1 MTQEAAAEGPY
12 TREDA
17 VRDLIA
23 ANAEPAPEPAQEETA
38 AETVEEPEQNTEG
51 DDQAPE
57 EPAEGAEIPAG
68 EEPEAE
74 AETEAVAPLDPPKYW
89 SQEAKADFSKLT
101 PELQAVVLAQEGPRE
116 EAAAKAKAEAAEVV
130 KASKAEMGKVQ
141 ALAEHLGEFLPQAL
155 ETFQSRWGQKAP
167 DWAAVATE
175 HGADQAFILK
185 AQFEAETQQLQQLAS
200 AKQQAATLAQ
210 QEFVKAEFA
219 RLAEIAPDLADP
231 EKGAEKRTAVTTYL
245 VGQGIEPEALR
256 NISATEMVLAHKAML
271 WDQAQTA
278 LKAAPKPTPKPA
290 PKPAPVRPAAAQP
303 GTSQQRATQTLERR
317 FAQTKNREDAV
328 ALILAKGL

>member
-1 MTQEAAAEGPY
+1 MTESASPESGALSVEQ
-12 TREDA
+12 A
-17 VRDLIA
+17 VAQL
-23 ANAEPAPEPAQEETA
+23 APEP
-38 AETVEEPEQNTEG
+38 VEQ
-51 DDQAPE
+51 QAPE
-57 EPAEGAEIPAG
+57 APDVAAGEPNEIEGADQTPDEAEDGAETPAEDT
-68 EEPEAE
+68 EAE
-74 AETEAVAPLDPPKYW
+74 ADETEAVAPLDPPKYW
-89 SQEAKADFSKLT
+89 SQEAKADFSRLT

-231 EKGAEKRTAVTTYL
+231 EKGPEKRTAVTTYL

-290 PKPAPVRPAAAQP
+290 AKPAPVRPAAAAAQVSP
-303 GTSQQRATQTLERR
+303 TKQAVGR
-317 FAQTKNREDAV
+317 FHQAPTVDNAV
-328 ALILAKGL
+328 ALLLASKGN